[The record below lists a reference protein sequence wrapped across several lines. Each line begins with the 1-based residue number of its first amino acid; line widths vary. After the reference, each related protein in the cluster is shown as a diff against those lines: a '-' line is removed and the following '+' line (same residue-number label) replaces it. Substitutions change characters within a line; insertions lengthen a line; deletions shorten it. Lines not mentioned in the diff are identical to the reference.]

1 MFNFFSR
8 SLWICEEKELVH
20 EMAALGEL
28 KAPWHNCQMDWLENH
43 LDIINTYSQALE
55 NLDSYEGKK
64 VLTFPKTSCIM
75 E

>member
-1 MFNFFSR
+1 MNFYYFFR

-28 KAPWHNCQMDWLENH
+28 KAPWHACQMAWLENH

-55 NLDSYEGKK
+55 NLDSYEGNSK
-64 VLTFPKTSCIM
+64 FKTILKF
-75 E
+75 